1 MQTKLTYLDYV
12 ALPEDGKRHELID
25 GELIEMSAPSFQ
37 HQAVVFELAGQLR
50 NYMKGKTFRGV
61 ASPIDVRLV
70 FAGQNQDRCI
80 NVVQP
85 DLVVVCDRAKVDRR
99 GIVGAPDFVLEVLS
113 PSSQM
118 HDRQLKLN
126 LYEQFGV
133 CEYWIVDAQPQTVDI
148 YRHDGE
154 RFLVPERFCFDRNLA
169 VHAVAGL
176 AFDLEELA
184 RELDLLDGDGA

>member
-1 MQTKLTYLDYV
+1 MRTKLTYLDYV
-12 ALPEDGKRHELID
+12 ALPEDGKRYELID
-25 GELIEMSAPSFQ
+25 GELIEMAAPSFE

-70 FAGQNQDRCI
+70 FPGQGPACF

-85 DLVVVCDRAKVDRR
+85 DLLVVCDVAKIDRP
-99 GIVGAPDFVLEVLS
+99 GVIGAPDFVLEVLS
-113 PSSQM
+113 PSSRT
-118 HDRQLKLN
+118 HDRDVKLK

-133 CEYWIVDAQPQTVDI
+133 REYWIVDADAQFVDV
-148 YRHDGE
+148 YRRDGE
-154 RFLVPERFCFDRNLA
+154 RFLAAERFNFDRNLA

-176 AFDLEELA
+176 AFDLEELV
-184 RELDLLDGDGA
+184 RELDMLDREDA